1 MPHHNLVK
9 DVRIKFLQ
17 EIVTH
22 RLITRHIILIGP
34 DHFSSDQH
42 QITTADI
49 DWHLSTGDIKFANLI
64 KLNVDNPRLQN
75 DHAIYNPLADIKTFF
90 PHADVQP
97 ILIGQKVTSDQ
108 LQPLLKSLNQSCHFD
123 CLLVFSVDFSHYLPA
138 SLSEVHDAYTL
149 TQLQNLASPKILQA
163 EVDSP
168 QSLYIFTKY
177 AQSHFAYHW
186 QLFAHT
192 NSGVI
197 AHNPDSETTTHI
209 FGSYSFGLFTQS
221 TTQTSTSTPAILDR
235 FYGVNKL
242 TLDSLSNFS
251 ISTVTTPTQII
262 KSFLPIKNDL
272 FVRGPDKQLLIKQYF
287 DSIPTDPKLTKDY
300 FWGKLIYER

>member
-1 MPHHNLVK
+1 M
-9 DVRIKFLQ
+9 
-17 EIVTH
+17 
-22 RLITRHIILIGP
+22 
-34 DHFSSDQH
+34 
-42 QITTADI
+42 
-49 DWHLSTGDIKFANLI
+49 
-64 KLNVDNPRLQN
+64 
-75 DHAIYNPLADIKTFF
+75 
-90 PHADVQP
+90 
-97 ILIGQKVTSDQ
+97 IGQKVTSDQ